1 MAGDPK
7 PPSDDHQTRV
17 SESFDALDAKVGGR
31 LNDADR
37 EAIQKIRSAAA
48 SKDTAALR
56 SHLDDLRERHGWLY
70 KELAEHPRVA
80 QLLDELALFGL

>member
-1 MAGDPK
+1 MAGDSK

>member
-1 MAGDPK
+1 MPER

-17 SESFDALDAKVGGR
+17 SESFDALRDQVSGR
-31 LNDADR
+31 LDSAGRDAI
-37 EAIQKIRSAAA
+37 EKIRTAAA
-48 SKDTAALR
+48 SKDTAALKT
-56 SHLDDLRERHGWLY
+56 HLAELRERHGWLY

>member
-17 SESFDALDAKVGGR
+17 SESFDALHEQLGERLDSEGR
-31 LNDADR
+31 G
-37 EAIQKIRSAAA
+37 AIQRIRSAAA
-48 SKDTAALR
+48 SRDTASLKT
-56 SHLDDLRERHGWLY
+56 HLAELRESHGWLY
-70 KELAEHPRVA
+70 KELAEHPRIA